1 MESEGGVVHYRNLKI
16 QELPDTPVEP
26 HMVAIADRGFQSLY
40 SGLDLRGWKQA
51 VGSGLWKPSDWV
63 LRFEG
68 QADQSESLIT
78 ERMFEPGRWI
88 CDFQLPEA
96 DSQLRWQWGDDES
109 SIFRI
114 ASDLPEV
121 SAALVKPGAWN
132 RMEVAASDQQIIAWI
147 NSKEVLRQ
155 PAKIDR
161 PIPWKL
167 LPRGKVSLANL
178 YYSERT
184 GSLDAAATR

>member
-1 MESEGGVVHYRNLKI
+1 
-16 QELPDTPVEP
+16 
-26 HMVAIADRGFQSLY
+26 
-40 SGLDLRGWKQA
+40 
-51 VGSGLWKPSDWV
+51 
-63 LRFEG
+63 
-68 QADQSESLIT
+68 
-78 ERMFEPGRWI
+78 ERMFGPGRWI

-109 SIFRI
+109 PLFRI

-121 SAALVKPGAWN
+121 TSASVKPGAWN
-132 RMEVAASDQQIIAWI
+132 RLEVAASDHQIVAWV
-147 NSKEVLRQ
+147 NGKEVLRQ

-178 YYSERT
+178 YYTDRT
-184 GSLDAAATR
+184 GSLDATGNR